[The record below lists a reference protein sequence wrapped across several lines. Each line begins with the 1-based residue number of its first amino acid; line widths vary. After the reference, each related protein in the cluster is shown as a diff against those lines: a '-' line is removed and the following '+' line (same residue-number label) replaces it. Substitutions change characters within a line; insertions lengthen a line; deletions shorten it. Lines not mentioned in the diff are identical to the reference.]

1 MLKPACPVSAFIT
14 TGGRLNV
21 MFDNFSM
28 RARQVVFVA
37 RFKAGERGAR
47 TIEVDDLLAAL
58 VLEDQGMSEE
68 IFSSSFGD
76 RDTFVNRTPSHLPFF
91 SSETAEHLL
100 ARIKDI
106 LPQSDSV
113 GMIEEIP
120 LSPALNNVVGSA
132 IAIQTQFQRSQIEP
146 LLLLAAIVS
155 QPSSECTE
163 LLNEFGITQEG
174 VLAKLR
180 GTADN

>member
-1 MLKPACPVSAFIT
+1 
-14 TGGRLNV
+14 
-21 MFDNFSM
+21 MFGSFSM

-58 VLEDQGMSEE
+58 VLEDQGMSEK
-68 IFSSSFGD
+68 IFSSSLGD
-76 RDTFVNRTPSHLPFF
+76 GGTFVNRAPSHLPFF
-91 SSETAEHLL
+91 SPETAEHLL

-106 LPQSDSV
+106 LPHSDSL
-113 GMIEEIP
+113 GLTEEIP
-120 LSPALNNVVGSA
+120 LSPALENIFGSA

-146 LLLLAAIVS
+146 LLLLAAIVT
-155 QPSSECTE
+155 QPSSELTE
-163 LLNEFGITQEG
+163 LLNEFGTTQES

-180 GTADN
+180 GASDN

>member
-1 MLKPACPVSAFIT
+1 
-14 TGGRLNV
+14 

-28 RARQVVFVA
+28 RAKQVVLVA

-47 TIEVDDLLAAL
+47 TIEVDDLLVAL
-58 VLEDQGMSEE
+58 VLEDQGMSEK
-68 IFSSSFGD
+68 IFSSSLGD
-76 RDTFVNRTPSHLPFF
+76 VGTFVNRTPSRVPFF
-91 SSETAEHLL
+91 SPETAEHLL
-100 ARIKDI
+100 ARIRDI

-113 GMIEEIP
+113 GMTEEIP

-146 LLLLAAIVS
+146 LLLLAAIVI
-155 QPSSECTE
+155 QPTSECTE